1 MSDTAHPQLALHL
14 SRKPNSDFKNFIET
28 GNEQILSRL
37 KQVAQA
43 RDRLH
48 QYPDSKP
55 DWLYLWGGEQTGKSH
70 LLLATCQLAE
80 QSGQRGFFLDAAQA
94 RDLSTSL
101 LTGVSEFDLVVV
113 DDLDC
118 MRGHGQW
125 QEALF
130 HLYNQLKDRGH
141 ALLVASEAPPQQ
153 IQLSLPD
160 LISRLSAMEIYQL
173 TALDDAGRA
182 DALES
187 MARQR
192 GFSVSED
199 VATYILNRSGR
210 DLNSLKAV
218 IERLDLQS
226 LQEKRLITIPFVKKV
241 MGW

>member
-1 MSDTAHPQLALHL
+1 
-14 SRKPNSDFKNFIET
+14 
-28 GNEQILSRL
+28 
-37 KQVAQA
+37 
-43 RDRLH
+43 
-48 QYPDSKP
+48 
-55 DWLYLWGGEQTGKSH
+55 
-70 LLLATCQLAE
+70 
-80 QSGQRGFFLDAAQA
+80 
-94 RDLSTSL
+94 
-101 LTGVSEFDLVVV
+101 
-113 DDLDC
+113 
-118 MRGHGQW
+118 
-125 QEALF
+125 
-130 HLYNQLKDRGH
+130 
-141 ALLVASEAPPQQ
+141 
-153 IQLSLPD
+153 
-160 LISRLSAMEIYQL
+160 MEIYQL